1 MLENNNTVIEKIFM
15 LKLASL
21 SNKDQKWIL
30 KNLKRK
36 SKNLHRQL
44 QTKLY
49 EAKAFDLD
57 YGDFTNIYDALKLDK
72 FFEKNDLDKKIDAL
86 NIRLDDYAEELLNSS
101 EISDLV
107 LFLYCDDAL
116 MMKEIIIKKIVGS
129 DYFISNGVDLKV
141 DRNDKINTKL
151 INYLYSKYIEENH

>member
-151 INYLYSKYIEENH
+151 INYLYSKYIEENY